1 MQNSGQ
7 HFWLYISIY
16 ITLLL
21 MLICFTVPQQFWMLL
36 HIALHKRF
44 WARWNPNF
52 KKVFISFY
60 PGFPPQAQ
68 LTYHSVHFSITQIIV
83 KLNHD
88 IPPITHTSLS
98 QGVHTSYSLTSHFD
112 VSNNSCDFF
121 LLCEIGKKLF
131 ENSNDLMISQYIYVR
146 LRLFINVSSNFML
159 KLKSCLKAWL
169 VILLERLNQSGA

>member
-16 ITLLL
+16 IHLLL
-21 MLICFTVPQQFWMLL
+21 ILTCFTVPQQFWMFL
-36 HIALHKRF
+36 HIALHKTF

-52 KKVFISFY
+52 RKVFTSFY
-60 PGFPPQAQ
+60 PGFPPQAH
-68 LTYHSVHFSITQIIV
+68 LMYHSVHFSITQIVV

-98 QGVHTSYSLTSHFD
+98 QGVYTSYSLSSHFD

-121 LLCEIGKKLF
+121 F
-131 ENSNDLMISQYIYVR
+131 VR
-146 LRLFINVSSNFML
+146 SVKNYL
-159 KLKSCLKAWL
+159 KIQMSK
-169 VILLERLNQSGA
+169 